1 MNLIWLIL
9 LASWLLSVAVQNRLH
24 SAHRRWGSI
33 RNSAGLSGA
42 ETASKILAANQ
53 LTGVGIEPVRGRL
66 TDHYDPRHKTV
77 ALSESVYQPASVAAM
92 AVAAH
97 ETGHALQHEARYP
110 FLVFRTALAPLAST
124 AASYGIPAAIFG
136 AVIGLPVLIDIGIL
150 SFVAA
155 FLFQLITLPVEFN
168 ASRRAMAELDRLKL
182 LNDEE
187 REGASSMLRA
197 AAMTY
202 VASAAPAAL
211 YLIYLIVRVARWVI
225 GKTPPL
231 PPPRLP

>member
-1 MNLIWLIL
+1 MDLFWLIL
-9 LASWLLSVAVQNRLH
+9 GGSWLLSVAVQNRLH
-24 SAHRRWGSI
+24 ATHRRWGSV

-42 ETASKILAANQ
+42 ETAATILKANN
-53 LTGVGIEPVRGRL
+53 LSHVGIKAVQGRL
-66 TDHYDPRHKTV
+66 TDHYDPRHKSV
-77 ALSESVYQPASVAAM
+77 ALSESVYQQPSVAAM

-97 ETGHALQHEARYP
+97 ETGHALQHDSRYP
-110 FLVFRTALAPLAST
+110 FLVFRTALAPVAST
-124 AASYGIPAAIFG
+124 AASYGIPAAVFG
-136 AVIGLPVLIDIGIL
+136 AIIGLPVLIDIGIL

-168 ASRRAMAELDRLKL
+168 ASRRAMAELDRLNL

-187 REGASSMLRA
+187 RQGARSMLRA

-211 YLIYLIVRVARWVI
+211 YLVYLVVRVARWI
-225 GKTPPL
+225 FGKTPPL

>member
-1 MNLIWLIL
+1 MDLFWLIL
-9 LASWLLSVAVQNRLH
+9 GGSWLFSLVVQQRLR
-24 SAHRRWGSI
+24 ATHRHWDGI
-33 RNSAGLSGA
+33 RNAAGLTGA
-42 ETASKILAANQ
+42 ETAARIVQANQ
-53 LTGVGIEPVRGRL
+53 LSDVGIAPVRGQL

-77 ALSESVYQPASVAAM
+77 ALSESVYQHPSVAAM

-97 ETGHALQHEARYP
+97 ETGHALQHHTRYP

-124 AASYGIPAAIFG
+124 AARFGIPAAVFG
-136 AVIGLPVLIDIGIL
+136 ALVGMPVLIDIGIL

-155 FLFQLITLPVEFN
+155 FVFQLITLPVEFN
-168 ASRRAMAELDRLKL
+168 ASRRAMAELDRLHL
-182 LNDEE
+182 LADDE
-187 REGASSMLRA
+187 RDGARSMLRA

-211 YLIYLIVRVARWVI
+211 YLVYLVIRIARWVL

>member
-1 MNLIWLIL
+1 MDLFWLIL
-9 LASWLLSVAVQNRLH
+9 GGSWLLSFVVQQRLQA
-24 SAHRRWGSI
+24 AHRHWGSV

-42 ETASKILAANQ
+42 ETAARILAANQ
-53 LTGVGIEPVRGRL
+53 LTQVGIEPVRGRL
-66 TDHYDPRHKTV
+66 TDHYDPRHKKI

-97 ETGHALQHEARYP
+97 ETGHALQDQARYP
-110 FLVFRTALAPLAST
+110 FLVFRTALAPLASA
-124 AASYGIPAAIFG
+124 AASYGVPAAVFG
-136 AVIGLPVLIDIGIL
+136 VIIGLPVLVDVGIL
-150 SFVAA
+150 SFVGA

-168 ASRRAMAELDRLKL
+168 ASRRAMAELERLNL
-182 LNDEE
+182 LNANE
-187 REGASSMLRA
+187 RQGARSMLRS

-211 YLIYLIVRVARWVI
+211 YLVYLVVRVARWI
-225 GKTPPL
+225 LGKTPPV